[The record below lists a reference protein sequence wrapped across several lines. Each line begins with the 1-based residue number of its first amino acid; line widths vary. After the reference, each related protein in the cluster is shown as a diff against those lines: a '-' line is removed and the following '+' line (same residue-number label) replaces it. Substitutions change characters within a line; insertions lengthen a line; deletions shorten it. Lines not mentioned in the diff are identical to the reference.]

1 MRIRS
6 LQDLT
11 QNNGASA
18 PFITNSIMTNL
29 LTAFKLTNNDPLRTP
44 IFLGEEGTTGIS
56 RSDIVKYPIFTK
68 QHERMWSYHWKPQEI
83 NLTKDK
89 ADFNALDEAEKFI
102 FLSNLRR
109 QIMLDSQQSLCLGQ
123 AFKPILTNPEVKRC
137 INTIEFFEEIHAFSY
152 EYIVKNVFNDP
163 SEIFNGLNEIR
174 EIVKASN
181 SISRYYDEL
190 ITMIAKYRLGIIH
203 KREMYRPIW
212 LTLHSIAAME
222 GLRFYDSFCCTFSFA
237 ERGTMVGN
245 ASEIRLIA
253 NDEALHVAFIAQ
265 LIKLLPQ
272 DDENFAR
279 VAAQCKEEVTAIFLE
294 VVKEEKDFA
303 EYLFSKGTMIG
314 LSKEILSS
322 FIDHMA
328 AKRMNLVGLVYP
340 YESPKNSPV
349 PFMGRWLNEANT
361 QVAPQETELTG
372 YQKVVSMDIDE
383 NSFAGISL

>member
-1 MRIRS
+1 M
-6 LQDLT
+6 
-11 QNNGASA
+11 
-18 PFITNSIMTNL
+18 TNS

-212 LTLHSIAAME
+212 LTLYSIAAME
-222 GLRFYDSFCCTFSFA
+222 SLRFYDSFCCTFSFA

-314 LSKEILSS
+314 LSKEILWS

-383 NSFAGISL
+383 NSFVGISL

>member
-6 LQDLT
+6 LQDLKKH
-11 QNNGASA
+11 GASA
-18 PFITNSIMTNL
+18 PFITHRTMTKP
-29 LTAFKLTNNDPLRTP
+29 LTAFKLTNNDPLKTP

-89 ADFNALDEAEKFI
+89 ADFNALDDAEKFI
-102 FLSNLRR
+102 FLSNLKR

-137 INTIEFFEEIHAFSY
+137 INTVEFFEEIHAFSY

-163 SEIFNGLNEIR
+163 SEIFNGLNEIH

-181 SISRYYDEL
+181 SIARYYDEL
-190 ITMIAKYRLGIIH
+190 LTIIAKYRLGLCH
-203 KREMYRPIW
+203 KRELYRPIW
-212 LTLHSIAAME
+212 LTLYSIAAME
-222 GLRFYDSFCCTFSFA
+222 GIRFYDSFCCTFSFA
-237 ERGTMVGN
+237 ERGTMIGN

-279 VAAQCKEEVTAIFLE
+279 IAEECKEEVTAIYLD
-294 VVKEEKDFA
+294 VVREEKAFGK
-303 EYLFSKGTMIG
+303 YLFSKGTMIG
-314 LSKEILSS
+314 LSEEILSGQ
-322 FIDHMA
+322 IDYMA
-328 AKRMNLVGLVYP
+328 AKRMHLVGLTYP
-340 YESPKNSPV
+340 YQSPKSSPV
-349 PFMGRWLNEANT
+349 PFMSRWLNESNT

-372 YQKVVSMDIDE
+372 YQKVVSMDLDE
-383 NSFAGISL
+383 NSFSGFSL